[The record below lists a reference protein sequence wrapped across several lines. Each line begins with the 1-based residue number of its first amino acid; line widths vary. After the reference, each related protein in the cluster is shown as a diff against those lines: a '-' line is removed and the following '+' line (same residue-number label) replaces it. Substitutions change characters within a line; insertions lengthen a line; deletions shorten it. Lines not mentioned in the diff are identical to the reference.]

1 MRRISWNKAALKDF
15 SDFPEDVQRRMLL
28 ALDAVA
34 FGGFPD
40 LAKPLKGFSEGVF
53 ELALPYRGNAWR
65 TIYALKIDEDVWV
78 IHAFQKKSSQGIKTQ
93 KHDIELIQSRLKLLK
108 GQKI

>member
-1 MRRISWNKAALKDF
+1 MKDF
-15 SDFPEDVQRRMLL
+15 NGFPEDVRRRMLL

-65 TIYALKIDEDVWV
+65 TIYALKIDDDVWV

-93 KHDIELIQSRLKLLK
+93 KQDIELLQNRLKLLK